1 MYIKTFFLCLIFFLL
16 AVLLPAPA
24 AAPAQAADTPPSA
37 VRVGCIQPDIAPDL
51 AAAIMQQQIAYL
63 TELSKYTDWN
73 LDPVPVTADEAM
85 EKLLTGEIDLVLVLP
100 VEPHI
105 RSTDTFVATQPLAL
119 RDLIVLYSRP
129 GEDRFSAEDLRTL
142 DGARVGTLDNRHDVT
157 APFENFCAE
166 NGLSLELVPY
176 ATAAAA
182 RTALAN
188 GSIDLLID
196 TATNNRRDEAFLLA
210 FDSKPM
216 AIAGPRAK
224 APLIRDLDAAAAALT
239 RENPLY
245 AADYTRDFLTKTH
258 HLTLHFSPEETALIE
273 TLPPLRVVLPE
284 TLQTKDVVREL
295 IETAAKDSGLRVTFL
310 SAADVEAARLM
321 ISAGT
326 ADIMPAYYTNQSD
339 TTDAYY
345 TMPLFSREFVLIG
358 RRSDEVPEKG
368 VLAIAAVQP
377 ALRHAIAQ
385 EMPGWQIDEASDDQH
400 ALSAVTYRRADLALC
415 PLDALQATRLL
426 ILYPELAPTQKQ
438 LSIRTSLCVSA
449 QQPRLLQTILNKAI
463 LRLDPQVKSRIL
475 LRHETNAPRKINL
488 SYLLSFYPLQI
499 GLLLGLFLLLIAIII
514 FMQKI
519 IQRRALEARQ
529 QRAIETYRYQAETDA
544 LTGVYN
550 KAAIESLIR
559 KYLLI
564 PPAAGA
570 CHALIIADL
579 DHFKEANDNCG
590 HQFGDA
596 LLAAFAAGLRAIV
609 RTHDLVGRFGGDE
622 FLLLLVNTPRAS
634 LSDVA
639 ARINGTAHRIDRETS
654 ARYAAALAAKR
665 PPLSA
670 SVGIAVTTQA
680 DDYDQLFT
688 AADRALYYV
697 KQHGRTGWA
706 IADELPDDTRTTN

>member
-1 MYIKTFFLCLIFFLL
+1 MNIKTFFLCLTLSLL
-16 AVLLPAPA
+16 AILLPAPA
-24 AAPAQAADTPPSA
+24 AAPTRAEDAHAA
-37 VRVGCIQPDIAPDL
+37 VRVGCVQPDIAPEL
-51 AAAIMQQQIAYL
+51 SSVITQQQVAYL

-73 LDPVPVTADEAM
+73 ITPVPVTADTAM
-85 EKLLTGEIDLVLVLP
+85 EKLLTGEIDLVLP

-105 RSTDTFVATQPLAL
+105 HAADTFVATQPLAL
-119 RDLIVLYSRP
+119 RDLIALYSRP

-142 DGARVGTLDNRHDVT
+142 DGTLEDRPEVT

-166 NGLSLELVPY
+166 NDLSLKLVPY

-196 TATNNRRDEAFLLA
+196 TATNNRRDETFLLA

-216 AIAGPRAK
+216 SIAGLRAK

-245 AADYTRDFLTKTH
+245 TGDYTRDFLAKTS
-258 HLTLHFSPEETALIE
+258 HLTLHFSSEETALIE
-273 TLPPLRVVLPE
+273 SLPPLRVVLPE

-295 IETAAKDSGLRVTFL
+295 IETVAKGSGLRVTFL
-310 SAADVEAARLM
+310 SAGDVEAARLM
-321 ISAGT
+321 ISTGT
-326 ADIMPAYYTNQSD
+326 ADIMPVYYTSQSD

-345 TMPLFSREFVLIG
+345 TMPLFSQAFVLISRRDTEPPERG
-358 RRSDEVPEKG
+358 R
-368 VLAIAAVQP
+368 LAIAAVQP

-385 EMPGWQIDEASDDQH
+385 EMPGWQLDETNDDQH

-426 ILYPELAPTQKQ
+426 ILHPELTPSQKQ
-438 LSIRTSLCVSA
+438 ITIRTSLCVSA
-449 QQPRLLQTILNKAI
+449 HQPRLLQAILNKTI

-475 LRHETNAPRKINL
+475 LRHETNAPRKVSL

-519 IQRRALEARQ
+519 IQRRALEAQ
-529 QRAIETYRYQAETDA
+529 QRSAIATYRYQAETDA

-559 KYLLI
+559 KHLLV
-564 PPAAGA
+564 PPAPGR

-579 DHFKEANDNCG
+579 DHFKEANDSCG

-609 RTHDLVGRFGGDE
+609 RTQDLVGRFGGDE
-622 FLLLLVNTPRAS
+622 FLLLLVNAPRAS
-634 LSDVA
+634 LPTVATRINDA
-639 ARINGTAHRIDRETS
+639 ARRVDQETS
-654 ARYAAALAAKR
+654 ARDAAWSAAQR

-670 SVGIAVTTQA
+670 SIGIAVTVQA
-680 DDYDQLFT
+680 TTDYDQLFA
-688 AADRALYYV
+688 AADRALYHV

-706 IADELPDDTRTTN
+706 IADELPDDAQTTKS

>member
-1 MYIKTFFLCLIFFLL
+1 MNIKTFFLCLTLSLL
-16 AVLLPAPA
+16 AILLPAPA
-24 AAPAQAADTPPSA
+24 AAPTRAEDAHAA
-37 VRVGCIQPDIAPDL
+37 VRVGCVQPDIAPEL
-51 AAAIMQQQIAYL
+51 SSVITQQQVAYL

-73 LDPVPVTADEAM
+73 ITPVPVTADTAM
-85 EKLLTGEIDLVLVLP
+85 EKLLTGEIDLVLP

-105 RSTDTFVATQPLAL
+105 HAADTFVATQPLAL
-119 RDLIVLYSRP
+119 RDLIALYSRP

-142 DGARVGTLDNRHDVT
+142 DGTLEDRPEVT

-166 NGLSLELVPY
+166 NGLSLKLVPY

-196 TATNNRRDEAFLLA
+196 TATNNRRDETFLLA

-216 AIAGPRAK
+216 SIAGLRAK

-245 AADYTRDFLTKTH
+245 TGDYTRDFLAKTS
-258 HLTLHFSPEETALIE
+258 HLTLHFSSEETALIE
-273 TLPPLRVVLPE
+273 SLPPLRVVLPE

-295 IETAAKDSGLRVTFL
+295 IETVAKGSGLRVTFL
-310 SAADVEAARLM
+310 SAGDVEAARLM
-321 ISAGT
+321 ISTGT
-326 ADIMPAYYTNQSD
+326 ADIMPVYYTSQSD

-345 TMPLFSREFVLIG
+345 TMPLFSQAFVLISRDGEPPERG
-358 RRSDEVPEKG
+358 R
-368 VLAIAAVQP
+368 LAIAAVQP

-385 EMPGWQIDEASDDQH
+385 EMPGWQLDETNDDQH

-426 ILYPELAPTQKQ
+426 ILHPELTPSQKQ
-438 LSIRTSLCVSA
+438 ITIRTSLCVSA
-449 QQPRLLQTILNKAI
+449 HQPRLLQAILNKTI

-475 LRHETNAPRKINL
+475 LRHETNAPRKVSL

-519 IQRRALEARQ
+519 IQRRALEAQ
-529 QRAIETYRYQAETDA
+529 QRSAIATYRYQAETDA

-559 KYLLI
+559 KHLLV
-564 PPAAGA
+564 PPAPSR

-579 DHFKEANDNCG
+579 DHFKEANDSCG

-609 RTHDLVGRFGGDE
+609 RTQDLVGRFGGDE
-622 FLLLLVNTPRAS
+622 FLLLLVNAPRAS
-634 LSDVA
+634 LPTVATRINDA
-639 ARINGTAHRIDRETS
+639 ARRVDQETS
-654 ARYAAALAAKR
+654 ARDAAWSAAQR

-670 SVGIAVTTQA
+670 SIGIAVTVQA
-680 DDYDQLFT
+680 TTDYDQLFA
-688 AADRALYYV
+688 AADRALYHV

-706 IADELPDDTRTTN
+706 IADELPDDAQTTKS

>member
-1 MYIKTFFLCLIFFLL
+1 MNIKTFFLCLTLSLL
-16 AVLLPAPA
+16 AILLPAPA
-24 AAPAQAADTPPSA
+24 AAPTRAEDAHAA
-37 VRVGCIQPDIAPDL
+37 VRVGCVQPDIAPEL
-51 AAAIMQQQIAYL
+51 SSVITQQQVAYL

-73 LDPVPVTADEAM
+73 ITPVPVTADTAM
-85 EKLLTGEIDLVLVLP
+85 EKLLTGEIDLVLP

-105 RSTDTFVATQPLAL
+105 HAADTFVATQPLAL
-119 RDLIVLYSRP
+119 RDLIALYSRP

-142 DGARVGTLDNRHDVT
+142 DGTLEDRPEVT

-166 NGLSLELVPY
+166 NGLSLKLVPY

-196 TATNNRRDEAFLLA
+196 TATNNRRDETFLLA

-216 AIAGPRAK
+216 SIAGLRAK

-245 AADYTRDFLTKTH
+245 TGDYTRDFLAKTS
-258 HLTLHFSPEETALIE
+258 HLTLHFSSEETALIE
-273 TLPPLRVVLPE
+273 SLPPLRVVLPE

-295 IETAAKDSGLRVTFL
+295 IETVAKGSGLRVTFL
-310 SAADVEAARLM
+310 SAGDVEAARLM
-321 ISAGT
+321 ISTGT
-326 ADIMPAYYTNQSD
+326 ADIMPVYYTSQSD

-345 TMPLFSREFVLIG
+345 TMPLFSQAFVLISRRDTEPPERG
-358 RRSDEVPEKG
+358 R
-368 VLAIAAVQP
+368 LAIAAVQP

-385 EMPGWQIDEASDDQH
+385 EMPGWQLDETNDDQH

-426 ILYPELAPTQKQ
+426 ILHPELTPSQKQ
-438 LSIRTSLCVSA
+438 ITIRTSLCVSA
-449 QQPRLLQTILNKAI
+449 HQPRLLQAILNKTI

-475 LRHETNAPRKINL
+475 LRHETNAPRKVSL

-499 GLLLGLFLLLIAIII
+499 GPLLGLFLLLIAIII

-519 IQRRALEARQ
+519 IQRRALEAQ
-529 QRAIETYRYQAETDA
+529 QRSAIATYRYQAETDA
-544 LTGVYN
+544 LTGIYN

-559 KYLLI
+559 KHLLV
-564 PPAAGA
+564 PPAPGR

-579 DHFKEANDNCG
+579 DHFKEANDSCG

-609 RTHDLVGRFGGDE
+609 RTQDLVGRFGGDE
-622 FLLLLVNTPRAS
+622 FLLLLVNAPRAS
-634 LSDVA
+634 LPTVATRINDA
-639 ARINGTAHRIDRETS
+639 ARRVDQETS
-654 ARYAAALAAKR
+654 ARDAAWSAAQR

-670 SVGIAVTTQA
+670 SIGIAVTVQA
-680 DDYDQLFT
+680 TTDYDQLFA
-688 AADRALYYV
+688 AADRALYHV

-706 IADELPDDTRTTN
+706 IADELPDDAQTTKS

>member
-1 MYIKTFFLCLIFFLL
+1 MNIKTFFLCLTLSLL
-16 AVLLPAPA
+16 AILLPAPA
-24 AAPAQAADTPPSA
+24 AAPTRAEDAHAA
-37 VRVGCIQPDIAPDL
+37 VRVGCVQPDIAPEL
-51 AAAIMQQQIAYL
+51 SSVITQQQVAYL

-73 LDPVPVTADEAM
+73 ITPVPVTADTAM
-85 EKLLTGEIDLVLVLP
+85 EKLLTGEIDLVLP

-105 RSTDTFVATQPLAL
+105 HAADTFVATQPLAL
-119 RDLIVLYSRP
+119 RDLIALYSRP

-142 DGARVGTLDNRHDVT
+142 DGTLEDRPEVT

-166 NGLSLELVPY
+166 NGLSLKLVPY

-196 TATNNRRDEAFLLA
+196 TATNNRRDETFLLA

-216 AIAGPRAK
+216 SIAGLRAK
-224 APLIRDLDAAAAALT
+224 APLIRDLNAAAAALT

-245 AADYTRDFLTKTH
+245 TGDYTRDFLAKTS
-258 HLTLHFSPEETALIE
+258 HLTLHFSSEETALIE
-273 TLPPLRVVLPE
+273 SLPPLRVVLPE

-295 IETAAKDSGLRVTFL
+295 IETVAKGSGLRVTFL
-310 SAADVEAARLM
+310 SAGDVEAARLM
-321 ISAGT
+321 ISTGT
-326 ADIMPAYYTNQSD
+326 ADIMPVYYTSQSD

-345 TMPLFSREFVLIG
+345 TMPLFSQAFVLISRRDTEPPERG
-358 RRSDEVPEKG
+358 R
-368 VLAIAAVQP
+368 LAIAAVQP

-385 EMPGWQIDEASDDQH
+385 EMPGWQLDETNDDQH

-426 ILYPELAPTQKQ
+426 ILHPELTPSQKQ
-438 LSIRTSLCVSA
+438 ITIRTSLCVSA
-449 QQPRLLQTILNKAI
+449 HQPRLLQAILNKTI
-463 LRLDPQVKSRIL
+463 LHLDPQVKSRIL
-475 LRHETNAPRKINL
+475 LRHETNAPRKVSL

-519 IQRRALEARQ
+519 IQRRALEAQ
-529 QRAIETYRYQAETDA
+529 QRSAIATYRYQAETDA

-559 KYLLI
+559 KHLLV
-564 PPAAGA
+564 PPAPGR

-579 DHFKEANDNCG
+579 DHFKEANDSCG

-609 RTHDLVGRFGGDE
+609 RTQDLVGRFGGDE
-622 FLLLLVNTPRAS
+622 FLLLLVNAPRAS
-634 LSDVA
+634 LPTVATRINDA
-639 ARINGTAHRIDRETS
+639 ARRVDQETS
-654 ARYAAALAAKR
+654 ARDAAWSAAQR

-670 SVGIAVTTQA
+670 SIGIAVTVQA
-680 DDYDQLFT
+680 TTDYDQRFA
-688 AADRALYYV
+688 AADRALYHV

-706 IADELPDDTRTTN
+706 IADELPDDAQTTKS

>member
-1 MYIKTFFLCLIFFLL
+1 MNIKTFFLCLTLSLL
-16 AVLLPAPA
+16 AILLPAPA
-24 AAPAQAADTPPSA
+24 AAPTRAEDAHAA
-37 VRVGCIQPDIAPDL
+37 VRVGCVQPDIAPEL
-51 AAAIMQQQIAYL
+51 SSVITQQQVAYL

-73 LDPVPVTADEAM
+73 ITPVPVTADTAM
-85 EKLLTGEIDLVLVLP
+85 EKLLTGEIDLVLP

-105 RSTDTFVATQPLAL
+105 HAADTFVATQPLAL
-119 RDLIVLYSRP
+119 RDLIALYSRP

-142 DGARVGTLDNRHDVT
+142 DGTLEDRPEVT

-166 NGLSLELVPY
+166 NGLSLKLVPY

-196 TATNNRRDEAFLLA
+196 TATNNRRDETFLLA

-216 AIAGPRAK
+216 SIAGLRAK

-245 AADYTRDFLTKTH
+245 TGDYTRDFLAKTS
-258 HLTLHFSPEETALIE
+258 HLTLHFSSEETALIE
-273 TLPPLRVVLPE
+273 SLPPLRVVLPE

-295 IETAAKDSGLRVTFL
+295 IETVAKGSGLRVTFL
-310 SAADVEAARLM
+310 SAGDVEAARLM
-321 ISAGT
+321 ISTGT
-326 ADIMPAYYTNQSD
+326 ADIMPVYYTSQSD

-345 TMPLFSREFVLIG
+345 TMPLFSQAFVLISRRDTEPPERG
-358 RRSDEVPEKG
+358 R
-368 VLAIAAVQP
+368 LAIAAVQP

-385 EMPGWQIDEASDDQH
+385 EMPGWQLDETNDDQH

-426 ILYPELAPTQKQ
+426 ILHPELTPSQKQ
-438 LSIRTSLCVSA
+438 ITIRTSLCVSA
-449 QQPRLLQTILNKAI
+449 HQPRLLQAILNKTI

-475 LRHETNAPRKINL
+475 LRHETNAPRKVSL

-499 GLLLGLFLLLIAIII
+499 GPLLGLFLLLIAIII

-519 IQRRALEARQ
+519 IQRRALEAQ
-529 QRAIETYRYQAETDA
+529 QRSAIATYRYQAETDA

-559 KYLLI
+559 KHLLV
-564 PPAAGA
+564 PPAPGR

-579 DHFKEANDNCG
+579 DHFKEANDSCG

-609 RTHDLVGRFGGDE
+609 RTQDLVGRFGGDE
-622 FLLLLVNTPRAS
+622 FLLLLVNAPRAS
-634 LSDVA
+634 LPTVATRINDA
-639 ARINGTAHRIDRETS
+639 ARRVDQETS
-654 ARYAAALAAKR
+654 ARDAAWSAAQR

-670 SVGIAVTTQA
+670 SIGIAVTVQA
-680 DDYDQLFT
+680 TTDYDQLFA
-688 AADRALYYV
+688 AADRALYHV

-706 IADELPDDTRTTN
+706 IADELPDDAQTTKS

>member
-1 MYIKTFFLCLIFFLL
+1 MNIKTFFLCLTLSLL
-16 AVLLPAPA
+16 AILLPAPA
-24 AAPAQAADTPPSA
+24 AAPTRAEDAHAA
-37 VRVGCIQPDIAPDL
+37 VRVGCVQPDIAPEL
-51 AAAIMQQQIAYL
+51 SSVITQQQVAYL

-73 LDPVPVTADEAM
+73 ITPVPVTADTAM
-85 EKLLTGEIDLVLVLP
+85 EKLLTGEIDLVLP

-105 RSTDTFVATQPLAL
+105 HATDTFVATQPLAL
-119 RDLIVLYSRP
+119 RDLIALYSRP

-142 DGARVGTLDNRHDVT
+142 DGTLEDRPEVT

-166 NGLSLELVPY
+166 NGLSLKLVPY

-196 TATNNRRDEAFLLA
+196 SATNNRRDETFLLA

-216 AIAGPRAK
+216 SIAGLRAK

-245 AADYTRDFLTKTH
+245 TGDYTRDFLAKTS
-258 HLTLHFSPEETALIE
+258 HLTLHFSSEETALIE
-273 TLPPLRVVLPE
+273 SLPPLRVVLPE

-295 IETAAKDSGLRVTFL
+295 IETVAKSSGLRVTFL
-310 SAADVEAARLM
+310 SAGDVEAARLM
-321 ISAGT
+321 ISTGT
-326 ADIMPAYYTNQSD
+326 ADIMPVYYTSQSD

-345 TMPLFSREFVLIG
+345 TMPLFSQAFVLISRRDTEPPERG
-358 RRSDEVPEKG
+358 R
-368 VLAIAAVQP
+368 LAIAAVQP

-385 EMPGWQIDEASDDQH
+385 EMPGWQLDETNDDQH

-426 ILYPELAPTQKQ
+426 ILHPELTPSQKQ
-438 LSIRTSLCVSA
+438 ITIRTSLCVSA
-449 QQPRLLQTILNKAI
+449 HQPRLLQAILNKTI

-475 LRHETNAPRKINL
+475 LRHETNAPRKVSL

-519 IQRRALEARQ
+519 IQRRALEAQ
-529 QRAIETYRYQAETDA
+529 QRSAIATYRYQAETDA

-559 KYLLI
+559 KHLLV
-564 PPAAGA
+564 PPAPGR

-579 DHFKEANDNCG
+579 DHFKEANDSCG

-609 RTHDLVGRFGGDE
+609 RTQDLVGRFGGDE
-622 FLLLLVNTPRAS
+622 FLLLLVNAPRAS
-634 LSDVA
+634 LPTVATRINDA
-639 ARINGTAHRIDRETS
+639 ARRVDQETS
-654 ARYAAALAAKR
+654 ARDAAWSAAQR

-670 SVGIAVTTQA
+670 SIGIAVTVQA
-680 DDYDQLFT
+680 TTDYDQLFA
-688 AADRALYYV
+688 AADRALYHV

-706 IADELPDDTRTTN
+706 IADELPDDAQTTKS

>member
-1 MYIKTFFLCLIFFLL
+1 MNIKTFFLCLTLSLL
-16 AVLLPAPA
+16 AILLPAPA
-24 AAPAQAADTPPSA
+24 AAPTRAEDAHAA
-37 VRVGCIQPDIAPDL
+37 VRVGCVQPDIAPEL
-51 AAAIMQQQIAYL
+51 SSVITQQQVAYL

-73 LDPVPVTADEAM
+73 ITPVPVTADTAM
-85 EKLLTGEIDLVLVLP
+85 EKLLTGEIDLVLP

-105 RSTDTFVATQPLAL
+105 HAADTFVATQPLAL
-119 RDLIVLYSRP
+119 RDLIALYSRP

-142 DGARVGTLDNRHDVT
+142 DGTLEDRPEVT

-166 NGLSLELVPY
+166 NGLSLKLVPY

-196 TATNNRRDEAFLLA
+196 TATNNRRDETFLLA

-216 AIAGPRAK
+216 SIAGLRAK

-245 AADYTRDFLTKTH
+245 TGDYTRDFLAKTS
-258 HLTLHFSPEETALIE
+258 HLPLHFSSEETALIE
-273 TLPPLRVVLPE
+273 SLPPLRVVLPE

-295 IETAAKDSGLRVTFL
+295 IETVAKGSGLRVTFL
-310 SAADVEAARLM
+310 SAGDVEAARLM
-321 ISAGT
+321 ISTGT
-326 ADIMPAYYTNQSD
+326 ADIMPVYYTSQSD

-345 TMPLFSREFVLIG
+345 TMPLFSQAFVLISRRDTEPPERG
-358 RRSDEVPEKG
+358 R
-368 VLAIAAVQP
+368 LAIAAVQP

-385 EMPGWQIDEASDDQH
+385 EMPGWQLDETNDDQH

-426 ILYPELAPTQKQ
+426 ILHPELTPSQKQ
-438 LSIRTSLCVSA
+438 ITIRTSLCVSA
-449 QQPRLLQTILNKAI
+449 HQPRLLQAILNKTI

-475 LRHETNAPRKINL
+475 LRHETNAPRKVSL

-519 IQRRALEARQ
+519 IQRRALEAQ
-529 QRAIETYRYQAETDA
+529 QRSAIATYRYQAETDA

-559 KYLLI
+559 KHLLV
-564 PPAAGA
+564 PPAPGR

-579 DHFKEANDNCG
+579 DHFKEANDSCG

-609 RTHDLVGRFGGDE
+609 RTQDLVGRFGGDE
-622 FLLLLVNTPRAS
+622 FLLLLVNAPRAS
-634 LSDVA
+634 LPTVATRINDA
-639 ARINGTAHRIDRETS
+639 ARRVDQETS
-654 ARYAAALAAKR
+654 ARDAAWSAAQR

-670 SVGIAVTTQA
+670 SIGIAVTVQA
-680 DDYDQLFT
+680 TTDYDQLFA
-688 AADRALYYV
+688 AADRALYHV

-706 IADELPDDTRTTN
+706 IADELPDDAQTTKS

>member
-1 MYIKTFFLCLIFFLL
+1 MNIKTFFLCLTLSLL
-16 AVLLPAPA
+16 AILLPAPA
-24 AAPAQAADTPPSA
+24 AAPTRAEDAHAA
-37 VRVGCIQPDIAPDL
+37 VRVGCVQPDIAPEL
-51 AAAIMQQQIAYL
+51 SSVITQQQVAYL

-73 LDPVPVTADEAM
+73 ITPVPVTADTAM
-85 EKLLTGEIDLVLVLP
+85 EKLLTGEIDLVLP

-105 RSTDTFVATQPLAL
+105 HAADTFVATQPLAL
-119 RDLIVLYSRP
+119 RDLIALYSRP

-142 DGARVGTLDNRHDVT
+142 DGTLEDRPEVT

-166 NGLSLELVPY
+166 NGLSLKLVPY

-196 TATNNRRDEAFLLA
+196 TATNNRRDETFLLA

-216 AIAGPRAK
+216 SIAGLRAK

-245 AADYTRDFLTKTH
+245 TGDYTRDFLAKTS
-258 HLTLHFSPEETALIE
+258 HLTLHFSSEETALIE
-273 TLPPLRVVLPE
+273 SLPPLRVVLPE

-295 IETAAKDSGLRVTFL
+295 IETVAKGSGLRVTFL
-310 SAADVEAARLM
+310 SAGDVEAARLM
-321 ISAGT
+321 ISTGT
-326 ADIMPAYYTNQSD
+326 ADIMPVYYTSQSD

-345 TMPLFSREFVLIG
+345 TMPLFSQAFVLISRRDTEPPERG
-358 RRSDEVPEKG
+358 R
-368 VLAIAAVQP
+368 LAIAAVQP

-385 EMPGWQIDEASDDQH
+385 EMPGWQLDETNDDQH

-426 ILYPELAPTQKQ
+426 ILHPELTPSQKQ
-438 LSIRTSLCVSA
+438 ITIRTSLCVSA
-449 QQPRLLQTILNKAI
+449 HQPRLLQAILNKTI
-463 LRLDPQVKSRIL
+463 LRLDPQMKSRIL
-475 LRHETNAPRKINL
+475 LRHETNAPRKVSL

-499 GLLLGLFLLLIAIII
+499 GPLLGLFLLLIAIII

-519 IQRRALEARQ
+519 IQRRALEAQ
-529 QRAIETYRYQAETDA
+529 QRSAIATYRYQAETDA

-559 KYLLI
+559 KHLLV
-564 PPAAGA
+564 PPAPGR

-579 DHFKEANDNCG
+579 DHFKEANDSCG

-609 RTHDLVGRFGGDE
+609 RTQDLVGRFGGDE
-622 FLLLLVNTPRAS
+622 FLLLLVNAPRAS
-634 LSDVA
+634 LPTVATRINDA
-639 ARINGTAHRIDRETS
+639 ARRVDQETS
-654 ARYAAALAAKR
+654 ARDAAWSAAQR

-670 SVGIAVTTQA
+670 SIGIAVTVQA
-680 DDYDQLFT
+680 TTDYDQLFA
-688 AADRALYYV
+688 AADRALYHV

-706 IADELPDDTRTTN
+706 IADELPDDAQTTKS

>member
-1 MYIKTFFLCLIFFLL
+1 MNIKTFFLCLTLSLL
-16 AVLLPAPA
+16 AILLPAPA
-24 AAPAQAADTPPSA
+24 AAPPRAEDAHAA
-37 VRVGCIQPDIAPDL
+37 VRVGCVQPDIAPEL
-51 AAAIMQQQIAYL
+51 SSVITQQQVAYL

-73 LDPVPVTADEAM
+73 ITPVPVTADTAM
-85 EKLLTGEIDLVLVLP
+85 EKLLTGEIDLVLP

-105 RSTDTFVATQPLAL
+105 HAADTFVATQPLAL
-119 RDLIVLYSRP
+119 RDLIALYSRP

-142 DGARVGTLDNRHDVT
+142 DGTLEDRPEVT

-166 NGLSLELVPY
+166 NGLSLKLVPY

-196 TATNNRRDEAFLLA
+196 TATNNRRDETFLLA

-216 AIAGPRAK
+216 SIAGLRAK

-245 AADYTRDFLTKTH
+245 TGDYTRDFLAKTS
-258 HLTLHFSPEETALIE
+258 HLTLHFSSEETALIE
-273 TLPPLRVVLPE
+273 SLPPLRVVLPE

-295 IETAAKDSGLRVTFL
+295 IETVAKGSGLRVTFL
-310 SAADVEAARLM
+310 SAGDVEAARLM
-321 ISAGT
+321 ISTGT
-326 ADIMPAYYTNQSD
+326 ADIMPVYYTSQSD

-345 TMPLFSREFVLIG
+345 TMPLFSQAFVLISRRNTEPPERG
-358 RRSDEVPEKG
+358 R
-368 VLAIAAVQP
+368 LAIAVVQP

-385 EMPGWQIDEASDDQH
+385 EMPGWQLDETNDDQH

-426 ILYPELAPTQKQ
+426 ILHPELTPSQKQ
-438 LSIRTSLCVSA
+438 ITIRTSLCVSA
-449 QQPRLLQTILNKAI
+449 HQPRLLQAILNKTI

-475 LRHETNAPRKINL
+475 LRHETNAPRKVSL

-519 IQRRALEARQ
+519 IQRRALEAQ
-529 QRAIETYRYQAETDA
+529 QRSAIATYRYQAETDA

-559 KYLLI
+559 KHLLV
-564 PPAAGA
+564 PPAPGR

-579 DHFKEANDNCG
+579 DHFKEANDSCG

-609 RTHDLVGRFGGDE
+609 RTQDLVGRFGGDE
-622 FLLLLVNTPRAS
+622 FLLLLVNAPRAS
-634 LSDVA
+634 LPTVATRINDA
-639 ARINGTAHRIDRETS
+639 ARRVDQETS
-654 ARYAAALAAKR
+654 ARDAAWSAAQR

-670 SVGIAVTTQA
+670 SIGIAVTVQA
-680 DDYDQLFT
+680 TTDYDQLFA
-688 AADRALYYV
+688 AADRALYHV

-706 IADELPDDTRTTN
+706 IADELPDDAQTTKS

>member
-1 MYIKTFFLCLIFFLL
+1 MNIKTFFLCLTLSLL
-16 AVLLPAPA
+16 AILLPAPA
-24 AAPAQAADTPPSA
+24 AAPTRAEDAHAA
-37 VRVGCIQPDIAPDL
+37 VRVGCVQPDIAPEL
-51 AAAIMQQQIAYL
+51 SSVITQQQVAYL

-73 LDPVPVTADEAM
+73 ITPVPVTADTAM
-85 EKLLTGEIDLVLVLP
+85 EKLLTGEIDLVLP

-105 RSTDTFVATQPLAL
+105 HAADTFVATQPLAL
-119 RDLIVLYSRP
+119 RDLIALYSRP

-142 DGARVGTLDNRHDVT
+142 DGTLEDRPEVT

-166 NGLSLELVPY
+166 NGLSLKLVPY

-196 TATNNRRDEAFLLA
+196 TATNNRRDETFLLA

-216 AIAGPRAK
+216 SIAGLRAK

-245 AADYTRDFLTKTH
+245 TGDYTRDFLAKTS
-258 HLTLHFSPEETALIE
+258 HLPLHFSSEETALIE
-273 TLPPLRVVLPE
+273 SLPPLRVVLPE

-295 IETAAKDSGLRVTFL
+295 IETVAKGSGLRVTFL
-310 SAADVEAARLM
+310 SAGDVEAARLM
-321 ISAGT
+321 ISTGT
-326 ADIMPAYYTNQSD
+326 ADIMPVYYTSQSD

-345 TMPLFSREFVLIG
+345 TMPLFSQAFVLISRRDTEPPERG
-358 RRSDEVPEKG
+358 R
-368 VLAIAAVQP
+368 LAIAAVQP

-385 EMPGWQIDEASDDQH
+385 EMPGWQLDETNDDQH

-426 ILYPELAPTQKQ
+426 ILHPELTPSQKQ
-438 LSIRTSLCVSA
+438 ITIRTSLCVSSH
-449 QQPRLLQTILNKAI
+449 QPRLLQAILNKTI

-475 LRHETNAPRKINL
+475 LRHETNAPRKVSL

-519 IQRRALEARQ
+519 IQRRALEAQ
-529 QRAIETYRYQAETDA
+529 QRSAIATYRYQAETDA

-559 KYLLI
+559 KHLLV
-564 PPAAGA
+564 PPAPGR

-579 DHFKEANDNCG
+579 DHFKEANDSCG

-609 RTHDLVGRFGGDE
+609 RTQDLVGRFGGDE
-622 FLLLLVNTPRAS
+622 FLLLLVNAPRAS
-634 LSDVA
+634 LPTVATRINDA
-639 ARINGTAHRIDRETS
+639 ARRVDQETS
-654 ARYAAALAAKR
+654 ARDAAWSAAQR

-670 SVGIAVTTQA
+670 SIGIAVTVQA
-680 DDYDQLFT
+680 TTDYDQLFA
-688 AADRALYYV
+688 AADRALYHV

-706 IADELPDDTRTTN
+706 IADELPDDAQTTKS

>member
-1 MYIKTFFLCLIFFLL
+1 MNIKTFFLCLTLSLL
-16 AVLLPAPA
+16 AILLPAPA
-24 AAPAQAADTPPSA
+24 AAPTRAEDAHAA
-37 VRVGCIQPDIAPDL
+37 VRVGCVQPDIAPEL
-51 AAAIMQQQIAYL
+51 SSVITQQQVAYL

-73 LDPVPVTADEAM
+73 ITPVPVTADTAM
-85 EKLLTGEIDLVLVLP
+85 EKLLTGEIDLVLP

-105 RSTDTFVATQPLAL
+105 HATDTFVATQPLAL
-119 RDLIVLYSRP
+119 RDLIALYSRP

-142 DGARVGTLDNRHDVT
+142 DGTLEDRPEVT

-166 NGLSLELVPY
+166 NGLSLKLVPY

-196 TATNNRRDEAFLLA
+196 TATNNRRDETFLLA

-216 AIAGPRAK
+216 SIAGLRAK

-245 AADYTRDFLTKTH
+245 TGDYTRDFLAKTS
-258 HLTLHFSPEETALIE
+258 HLTLHFSSEETALIE
-273 TLPPLRVVLPE
+273 SLPPLRVVLPE

-295 IETAAKDSGLRVTFL
+295 IETVAKGSGLRVTFL
-310 SAADVEAARLM
+310 SAGDVEAARLM
-321 ISAGT
+321 ISTGT
-326 ADIMPAYYTNQSD
+326 ADIMPVYYTSQSD

-345 TMPLFSREFVLIG
+345 TMPLFSQAFVLISRRNTEPPERG
-358 RRSDEVPEKG
+358 R
-368 VLAIAAVQP
+368 LAIAAVQP
-377 ALRHAIAQ
+377 ALHHAIAQ
-385 EMPGWQIDEASDDQH
+385 EMPGWQLDETNDDQH

-426 ILYPELAPTQKQ
+426 ILHPELTPSQKQ
-438 LSIRTSLCVSA
+438 ITIRTILCVSA
-449 QQPRLLQTILNKAI
+449 HQPRLLQAILNKTI

-475 LRHETNAPRKINL
+475 LRHETNAPRKVSL

-519 IQRRALEARQ
+519 IQRRALEAQ
-529 QRAIETYRYQAETDA
+529 QRSAIATYRYQAETDA

-559 KYLLI
+559 KHLLV
-564 PPAAGA
+564 PPAPGR

-579 DHFKEANDNCG
+579 DHFKEANDSCG

-609 RTHDLVGRFGGDE
+609 RTQDLVGRFGGDE
-622 FLLLLVNTPRAS
+622 FLLLLVNAPRAS
-634 LSDVA
+634 LPTVATRINDA
-639 ARINGTAHRIDRETS
+639 ARRVDQETS
-654 ARYAAALAAKR
+654 ARDAAWSAAQR

-670 SVGIAVTTQA
+670 SIGIAVTVQA
-680 DDYDQLFT
+680 TTDYDQLFA
-688 AADRALYYV
+688 AADRALYHV

-706 IADELPDDTRTTN
+706 IADELPDDAQTTKS

>member
-1 MYIKTFFLCLIFFLL
+1 MNIKTFFLCLTLSLL
-16 AVLLPAPA
+16 AILLPAPA
-24 AAPAQAADTPPSA
+24 AAPTRAEDAHAA
-37 VRVGCIQPDIAPDL
+37 VRVGCVQPDIAPEL
-51 AAAIMQQQIAYL
+51 SSVITQQQVAYL

-73 LDPVPVTADEAM
+73 ITPVPVTADTAM
-85 EKLLTGEIDLVLVLP
+85 EKLLTGEIDLVLP

-105 RSTDTFVATQPLAL
+105 HAADTFVATQPLAL
-119 RDLIVLYSRP
+119 RDLIALYSRP

-142 DGARVGTLDNRHDVT
+142 DGTLEDRPEVT

-166 NGLSLELVPY
+166 NGLSLKLVPY

-196 TATNNRRDEAFLLA
+196 TATNNRRDETFLLA

-216 AIAGPRAK
+216 SIAGLRAK
-224 APLIRDLDAAAAALT
+224 APLIRDLNAAAAALT

-245 AADYTRDFLTKTH
+245 TGDYTRDFLAKTS
-258 HLTLHFSPEETALIE
+258 HLTLHFSSEETALIE
-273 TLPPLRVVLPE
+273 SLPPLRVVLPE

-295 IETAAKDSGLRVTFL
+295 IETVAKGSGLRVTFL
-310 SAADVEAARLM
+310 SAGDVEAARLM
-321 ISAGT
+321 ISTGT
-326 ADIMPAYYTNQSD
+326 ADIMPVYYTSQSD

-345 TMPLFSREFVLIG
+345 TMPLFSQAFVLISRRDTEPPERG
-358 RRSDEVPEKG
+358 R
-368 VLAIAAVQP
+368 LAIAAVQP

-385 EMPGWQIDEASDDQH
+385 EMPGWQLDETNDDQH

-426 ILYPELAPTQKQ
+426 ILHPELTPSQKQ
-438 LSIRTSLCVSA
+438 ITIRTSLCVSA
-449 QQPRLLQTILNKAI
+449 HQPRLLQAILNKTI

-475 LRHETNAPRKINL
+475 LRHETNAPRKVSL

-519 IQRRALEARQ
+519 IQRRALEAQ
-529 QRAIETYRYQAETDA
+529 QRSAIATYRYQAETDA

-559 KYLLI
+559 KHLLV
-564 PPAAGA
+564 PPAPGR

-579 DHFKEANDNCG
+579 DHFKEANDSCG

-609 RTHDLVGRFGGDE
+609 RTQDLVGRFGGDE
-622 FLLLLVNTPRAS
+622 FLLLLVNAPRAS
-634 LSDVA
+634 LPTVATRINDA
-639 ARINGTAHRIDRETS
+639 ARRVDQETS
-654 ARYAAALAAKR
+654 ARDAAWSAAQR

-670 SVGIAVTTQA
+670 SIGIAVTVQA
-680 DDYDQLFT
+680 TTDYDQLFA
-688 AADRALYYV
+688 AADRALYHV

-706 IADELPDDTRTTN
+706 IADELPDDAQTTKS

>member
-1 MYIKTFFLCLIFFLL
+1 MNIKTFFLCLTLSLL
-16 AVLLPAPA
+16 AILLPAPA
-24 AAPAQAADTPPSA
+24 AAPTRAEDAHAA
-37 VRVGCIQPDIAPDL
+37 VRVGCVQPDIAPEL
-51 AAAIMQQQIAYL
+51 SSVITQQQVAYL

-73 LDPVPVTADEAM
+73 ITPVPVTADTAM
-85 EKLLTGEIDLVLVLP
+85 EKLLTGEIDLVLP

-105 RSTDTFVATQPLAL
+105 HAADTFVATQPLAL
-119 RDLIVLYSRP
+119 RDLIALYSRP

-142 DGARVGTLDNRHDVT
+142 DGTLEDRPEVT

-166 NGLSLELVPY
+166 NGLSLKLVPY

-196 TATNNRRDEAFLLA
+196 TATNNRRDETFLLA

-216 AIAGPRAK
+216 SIAGLRAK

-245 AADYTRDFLTKTH
+245 TGDYTRDFLAKTS
-258 HLTLHFSPEETALIE
+258 HLTLHFSSEETALIE
-273 TLPPLRVVLPE
+273 SLPPLRVVLPE

-295 IETAAKDSGLRVTFL
+295 IETIAKGSGLRVTFL
-310 SAADVEAARLM
+310 SAGDVEAARLM
-321 ISAGT
+321 ISTGT
-326 ADIMPAYYTNQSD
+326 ADIMPVYYTSQSD

-345 TMPLFSREFVLIG
+345 TMPLFSQAFVLISRRDTEPPERG
-358 RRSDEVPEKG
+358 R
-368 VLAIAAVQP
+368 LAIAAVQP

-385 EMPGWQIDEASDDQH
+385 EMPGWQLDETNDDQH

-426 ILYPELAPTQKQ
+426 ILHPELTPSQKQ
-438 LSIRTSLCVSA
+438 ITIRTSLCVSA
-449 QQPRLLQTILNKAI
+449 HQPRLLQAILNKTI

-475 LRHETNAPRKINL
+475 LRHETNAPRKVSL

-519 IQRRALEARQ
+519 IQRRALEAQ
-529 QRAIETYRYQAETDA
+529 QRSAIATYRYQAETDA

-559 KYLLI
+559 KHLLV
-564 PPAAGA
+564 PPAPGR

-579 DHFKEANDNCG
+579 DHFKEANDSCG

-609 RTHDLVGRFGGDE
+609 RTQDLVGRFGGDE
-622 FLLLLVNTPRAS
+622 FLLLLVNAPRAS
-634 LSDVA
+634 LPTVATRINDA
-639 ARINGTAHRIDRETS
+639 ARRVDQETS
-654 ARYAAALAAKR
+654 ARDAAWSAAQR

-670 SVGIAVTTQA
+670 SIGIAVTVQA
-680 DDYDQLFT
+680 TTDYDQLFA
-688 AADRALYYV
+688 AADRALYHV

-706 IADELPDDTRTTN
+706 IADELPDDAQTTKS

>member
-1 MYIKTFFLCLIFFLL
+1 MNIKTLFLCFLL
-16 AVLLPAPA
+16 SLLAILMPAPA
-24 AAPAQAADTPPSA
+24 AAPAQAEDTHA
-37 VRVGCIQPDIAPDL
+37 VVRVGCVQPDIAPEL
-51 AAAIMQQQIAYL
+51 SSAITQQQVAYL

-73 LDPVPVTADEAM
+73 LTPVPVTADAVM
-85 EKLLTGEIDLVLVLP
+85 EKLLTGEIDLVLP

-105 RSTDTFVATQPLAL
+105 HAADTFVATQPLAL
-119 RDLIVLYSRP
+119 RDLLALYSRP

-142 DGARVGTLDNRHDVT
+142 NGTRVGTLENRPDVT
-157 APFENFCAE
+157 APFENFCAK
-166 NGLSLELVPY
+166 NGLSLKLVPY

-196 TATNNRRDEAFLLA
+196 TATNNRRDETFLLA

-216 AIAGPRAK
+216 SIAGLRAK

-245 AADYTRDFLTKTH
+245 AADYTRDFLTKTN

-273 TLPPLRVVLPE
+273 SLPPLRVVLPE
-284 TLQTKDVVREL
+284 TLQTKDIVREL

-310 SAADVEAARLM
+310 SAADVETARRM

-326 ADIMPAYYTNQSD
+326 ADIMPAYYTSQSD

-345 TMPLFSREFVLIG
+345 TMPLFSQEFVLISRRDKEPPERG
-358 RRSDEVPEKG
+358 R
-368 VLAIAAVQP
+368 LAIAAAQP

-385 EMPGWQIDEASDDQH
+385 EMPGWQLDETSDDQH

-415 PLDALQATRLL
+415 PLDALQSTRLL

-438 LSIRTSLCVSA
+438 LSIHTSLCISA
-449 QQPRLLQTILNKAI
+449 HQPRLLQAILNKAI

-475 LRHETNAPRKINL
+475 LRHETNAPRKASL

-499 GLLLGLFLLLIAIII
+499 GLLGGLFLLLIAIII

-519 IQRRALEARQ
+519 IKRRALEARQ
-529 QRAIETYRYQAETDA
+529 RSAIETYRYQAETDA

-559 KYLLI
+559 KHLLV
-564 PPAAGA
+564 PPAPGR
-570 CHALIIADL
+570 CHALVIADL
-579 DHFKEANDNCG
+579 DHFKEANDSCG

-609 RTHDLVGRFGGDE
+609 RAHDLVGRFGGDE
-622 FLLLLVNTPRAS
+622 FLLLLSNTPRTS
-634 LSDVA
+634 LPAVA
-639 ARINGTAHRIDRETS
+639 ARINEVVRRVDQETS
-654 ARYAAALAAKR
+654 ARNAAWSSAQR

-670 SVGIAVTTQA
+670 SVGIAVTVQA
-680 DDYDQLFT
+680 TAAYDQLFA
-688 AADRALYYV
+688 AADRALYHV
-697 KQHGRTGWA
+697 KQHGRMSWA
-706 IADELPDDTRTTN
+706 IVDEYSDNLSENDDG

>member
-1 MYIKTFFLCLIFFLL
+1 MNIKTFFLCLILSLL
-16 AVLLPAPA
+16 AILLPAPA
-24 AAPAQAADTPPSA
+24 AAPARAEDAHAA
-37 VRVGCIQPDIAPDL
+37 VRVGCVQPDIAPEL
-51 AAAIMQQQIAYL
+51 SSVITQQQVAYL

-73 LDPVPVTADEAM
+73 LTPVPVTADEAM
-85 EKLLTGEIDLVLVLP
+85 EKLLTGEIDLVLP

-105 RSTDTFVATQPLAL
+105 HATDTFVATQPLAL

-142 DGARVGTLDNRHDVT
+142 DGACVGTLEDRPDVT

-166 NGLSLELVPY
+166 NGLSLKLVPY

-196 TATNNRRDEAFLLA
+196 TATNNRRNETFLLA

-245 AADYTRDFLTKTH
+245 AADYTRDFLTKTS

-273 TLPPLRVVLPE
+273 SLPPLRVVLPE
-284 TLQTKDVVREL
+284 TLQTKDIVREL
-295 IETAAKDSGLRVTFL
+295 IETAAKDSGLRVTFR

-321 ISAGT
+321 VSAGT
-326 ADIMPAYYTNQSD
+326 ADIMPAYYTSQSD

-345 TMPLFSREFVLIG
+345 TMPLFSQEFVLISRRDKEPPERG
-358 RRSDEVPEKG
+358 R
-368 VLAIAAVQP
+368 LAIAAVQP

-385 EMPGWQIDEASDDQH
+385 EMPGWQLDETSDDQH

-415 PLDALQATRLL
+415 PLDALQATRFL

-438 LSIRTSLCVSA
+438 ITIRTSLCVSA
-449 QQPRLLQTILNKAI
+449 HQPRLLQAILNKAI

-475 LRHETNAPRKINL
+475 LRHETNAPRKVSL

-579 DHFKEANDNCG
+579 DHFKEANDSCG

-609 RTHDLVGRFGGDE
+609 RTQDLVGRFGGDE
-622 FLLLLVNTPRAS
+622 FLLLLVNAPRAS
-634 LSDVA
+634 LPTVATRINDA
-639 ARINGTAHRIDRETS
+639 ARRVDQETS
-654 ARYAAALAAKR
+654 ARDAAWSAAQR
-665 PPLSA
+665 PPLST
-670 SVGIAVTTQA
+670 SIGIAVTVQA
-680 DDYDQLFT
+680 TAAYDQLFA
-688 AADRALYYV
+688 AADRALYHV
-697 KQHGRTGWA
+697 KQHGRMSWA
-706 IADELPDDTRTTN
+706 IADEYSDNRSENDDG

>member
-1 MYIKTFFLCLIFFLL
+1 MNIKTFFLCLTLSLL
-16 AVLLPAPA
+16 AILLPAPA
-24 AAPAQAADTPPSA
+24 AAPTRAEDAHAA
-37 VRVGCIQPDIAPDL
+37 VRVGCVQPDIAPEL
-51 AAAIMQQQIAYL
+51 SSVITQQQVAYL

-73 LDPVPVTADEAM
+73 ITPVPVTADTAT
-85 EKLLTGEIDLVLVLP
+85 EKLLTGEIDLVLP

-105 RSTDTFVATQPLAL
+105 HATDTFVATQPLAL
-119 RDLIVLYSRP
+119 RDLIALYSRP

-142 DGARVGTLDNRHDVT
+142 DGTLEDRPEVT

-166 NGLSLELVPY
+166 NGLSLKLVPY

-196 TATNNRRDEAFLLA
+196 TATNNRRDETFLLA

-216 AIAGPRAK
+216 SIAGLRAK

-245 AADYTRDFLTKTH
+245 TGDYTRDFLAKTS
-258 HLTLHFSPEETALIE
+258 HLTLHFSSEETALIE
-273 TLPPLRVVLPE
+273 SLPPLRVVLPE

-295 IETAAKDSGLRVTFL
+295 IETVAKGSGLRVTFL
-310 SAADVEAARLM
+310 SAGDVEAARLM
-321 ISAGT
+321 ISTGT
-326 ADIMPAYYTNQSD
+326 ADIMPVYYTSQSD

-345 TMPLFSREFVLIG
+345 TMPLFSQAFVLISRRDTEPPERG
-358 RRSDEVPEKG
+358 R
-368 VLAIAAVQP
+368 LAIAAVQP

-385 EMPGWQIDEASDDQH
+385 EMPGWQLDETNDDQH

-426 ILYPELAPTQKQ
+426 ILHPELTPSQKQ
-438 LSIRTSLCVSA
+438 ITIRTSLCVSA
-449 QQPRLLQTILNKAI
+449 HQPRLLQAILNKTI

-475 LRHETNAPRKINL
+475 LRHETNAPRKVSL

-519 IQRRALEARQ
+519 IQRRALEAQ
-529 QRAIETYRYQAETDA
+529 QRSAIATYRYQAETDA

-559 KYLLI
+559 KHLLV
-564 PPAAGA
+564 PPAPGR

-579 DHFKEANDNCG
+579 DHFKEANDSCG

-609 RTHDLVGRFGGDE
+609 RTQDLVGRFGGDE
-622 FLLLLVNTPRAS
+622 FLLLLVNAPRAS
-634 LSDVA
+634 LPTVATRINDA
-639 ARINGTAHRIDRETS
+639 ARRVDQETS
-654 ARYAAALAAKR
+654 ARDAAWSAAQR

-670 SVGIAVTTQA
+670 SIGIAVTVQA
-680 DDYDQLFT
+680 TTDYDQLFA
-688 AADRALYYV
+688 AADRALYHV

-706 IADELPDDTRTTN
+706 IADELPDDAQTTKS

>member
-1 MYIKTFFLCLIFFLL
+1 MNIKTFFLCLTLSLL
-16 AVLLPAPA
+16 AILLPAPA
-24 AAPAQAADTPPSA
+24 AAPTRAEDAHAA
-37 VRVGCIQPDIAPDL
+37 VRVGCVQPDIAPEL
-51 AAAIMQQQIAYL
+51 SSVITQQQVAYL

-73 LDPVPVTADEAM
+73 ITPVPVTADTAM
-85 EKLLTGEIDLVLVLP
+85 EKLLTGEIDLVLP

-105 RSTDTFVATQPLAL
+105 HAADTFVATQPLAL
-119 RDLIVLYSRP
+119 RDLIALYSRP

-142 DGARVGTLDNRHDVT
+142 DGTLEDRPEVT

-166 NGLSLELVPY
+166 NGLSLKLVPY

-196 TATNNRRDEAFLLA
+196 TATNNRRDETFLLA

-216 AIAGPRAK
+216 SIAGLRAK
-224 APLIRDLDAAAAALT
+224 APLIRDLNAAAAALT

-245 AADYTRDFLTKTH
+245 TGDYTRDFLAKTS
-258 HLTLHFSPEETALIE
+258 HLTLHFSSEETALIE
-273 TLPPLRVVLPE
+273 SLPPLRVVLPE

-295 IETAAKDSGLRVTFL
+295 IETVAKGSGLRVTFL
-310 SAADVEAARLM
+310 SAGDVEAARLM
-321 ISAGT
+321 ISTGT
-326 ADIMPAYYTNQSD
+326 ADIMPVYYTSQSD

-345 TMPLFSREFVLIG
+345 TMPLFSQAFVLISRRDTEPPERG
-358 RRSDEVPEKG
+358 R
-368 VLAIAAVQP
+368 LAIAAVQP

-385 EMPGWQIDEASDDQH
+385 EMPGWQLDETNDDQH

-426 ILYPELAPTQKQ
+426 ILHPELTPSQKQ
-438 LSIRTSLCVSA
+438 ITIRTSLCVSA
-449 QQPRLLQTILNKAI
+449 HQPRLLQAILNKTI
-463 LRLDPQVKSRIL
+463 LHLDPQVKSRIL
-475 LRHETNAPRKINL
+475 LRHETNAPRKVSL

-519 IQRRALEARQ
+519 IQRRALEAQ
-529 QRAIETYRYQAETDA
+529 QRSAIATYRYQAETDA

-559 KYLLI
+559 KHLLV
-564 PPAAGA
+564 PPAPGR

-579 DHFKEANDNCG
+579 DHFKEANDSCG

-609 RTHDLVGRFGGDE
+609 RTQDLVGRFGGDE
-622 FLLLLVNTPRAS
+622 FLLLLVNAPRAS
-634 LSDVA
+634 LPTVATRINDA
-639 ARINGTAHRIDRETS
+639 ARRVDQETS
-654 ARYAAALAAKR
+654 ARDAAWSAAQR

-670 SVGIAVTTQA
+670 SIGIAVTVQA
-680 DDYDQLFT
+680 TTDYDQLFA
-688 AADRALYYV
+688 AADRALYHV

-706 IADELPDDTRTTN
+706 IADELPDDAQTTKS

>member
-1 MYIKTFFLCLIFFLL
+1 MNIKTFFLCLTLSLL
-16 AVLLPAPA
+16 AILLPAPA
-24 AAPAQAADTPPSA
+24 AAPTRAEDAHAA
-37 VRVGCIQPDIAPDL
+37 VRVGCVQPDIAPEL
-51 AAAIMQQQIAYL
+51 SSVITQQQVAYL

-73 LDPVPVTADEAM
+73 ITPVPVTADTAM
-85 EKLLTGEIDLVLVLP
+85 EKLLTGEIDLVLP

-105 RSTDTFVATQPLAL
+105 HAADTFVATQPLAL
-119 RDLIVLYSRP
+119 RDLIALYSRP

-142 DGARVGTLDNRHDVT
+142 DGTLEDRPEVT

-166 NGLSLELVPY
+166 NGLSLKLVPY

-196 TATNNRRDEAFLLA
+196 TATNNRRDETFLLA

-216 AIAGPRAK
+216 SIAGLRAK

-245 AADYTRDFLTKTH
+245 TGDYTRDFLAKTS
-258 HLTLHFSPEETALIE
+258 HLTLHFSSEETALIDS
-273 TLPPLRVVLPE
+273 LPPLRVVLPE

-295 IETAAKDSGLRVTFL
+295 IETVAKGSGLRVTFL
-310 SAADVEAARLM
+310 SAGDVEAARLM
-321 ISAGT
+321 ISTGT
-326 ADIMPAYYTNQSD
+326 ADIMPVYYTSQSD

-345 TMPLFSREFVLIG
+345 TMPLFSQAFVLISRRDTEPPERG
-358 RRSDEVPEKG
+358 R
-368 VLAIAAVQP
+368 LAIAAVQP

-385 EMPGWQIDEASDDQH
+385 EMPGWQLDETNDDQH

-426 ILYPELAPTQKQ
+426 ILHPELTPSQKQ
-438 LSIRTSLCVSA
+438 ITIRTSLCVSA
-449 QQPRLLQTILNKAI
+449 HQPRLLQAILNKTI

-475 LRHETNAPRKINL
+475 LRHETNAPRKVSL

-519 IQRRALEARQ
+519 IQRRALEAQ
-529 QRAIETYRYQAETDA
+529 QRSAIATYRYQAETDA

-559 KYLLI
+559 KHLLV
-564 PPAAGA
+564 PPAPGR

-579 DHFKEANDNCG
+579 DHFKEANDSCG

-609 RTHDLVGRFGGDE
+609 RTQDLVGRFGGDE
-622 FLLLLVNTPRAS
+622 FLLLLVNAPRAS
-634 LSDVA
+634 LPTVATRINDA
-639 ARINGTAHRIDRETS
+639 ARRVDQETS
-654 ARYAAALAAKR
+654 ARDAAWSAAQR

-670 SVGIAVTTQA
+670 SIGIAVTVQA
-680 DDYDQLFT
+680 TTDYDQLFA
-688 AADRALYYV
+688 AADRALYHV

-706 IADELPDDTRTTN
+706 IADELPDDAQTTKS

>member
-1 MYIKTFFLCLIFFLL
+1 MNIKTFFLCLTLSLL
-16 AVLLPAPA
+16 AILLPAPA
-24 AAPAQAADTPPSA
+24 AAPTRAEDAHAA
-37 VRVGCIQPDIAPDL
+37 VRVGCVQPDIAPEL
-51 AAAIMQQQIAYL
+51 SSVITQQQVAYL

-73 LDPVPVTADEAM
+73 ITPVPVTADTAM
-85 EKLLTGEIDLVLVLP
+85 EKLLTGEIDLVLP

-105 RSTDTFVATQPLAL
+105 HAADTFVATQPLAL
-119 RDLIVLYSRP
+119 RDLIALYSRP

-142 DGARVGTLDNRHDVT
+142 DGTLEDRPEVT

-166 NGLSLELVPY
+166 NGLSLKLVPY

-196 TATNNRRDEAFLLA
+196 TATNNRRDETFLLA

-216 AIAGPRAK
+216 SIAGLRAK

-245 AADYTRDFLTKTH
+245 TGDYTRDFLAKTS
-258 HLTLHFSPEETALIE
+258 HLTLHFSSEETALIE
-273 TLPPLRVVLPE
+273 SLPPLRVVLPE

-295 IETAAKDSGLRVTFL
+295 IETVAKGSGLRVTFL
-310 SAADVEAARLM
+310 SAGDVEAARLM
-321 ISAGT
+321 ISTGT
-326 ADIMPAYYTNQSD
+326 ADIMPVYYTSQSD

-345 TMPLFSREFVLIG
+345 TMPLFSQAFVLISRRDTEPPERG
-358 RRSDEVPEKG
+358 R
-368 VLAIAAVQP
+368 LAIAAVQP

-385 EMPGWQIDEASDDQH
+385 EMPGWQLDETNDDQH

-426 ILYPELAPTQKQ
+426 ILHPELTPSQKQ
-438 LSIRTSLCVSA
+438 ITIRTSLCVSA
-449 QQPRLLQTILNKAI
+449 HQPRLLQAILNKTI

-475 LRHETNAPRKINL
+475 LRHETNAPRKVSL
-488 SYLLSFYPLQI
+488 SYLLSFSPLQI

-519 IQRRALEARQ
+519 IQRRALEAQ
-529 QRAIETYRYQAETDA
+529 QRSAIATYRYQAETDA

-559 KYLLI
+559 KHLLV
-564 PPAAGA
+564 PPAPGR

-579 DHFKEANDNCG
+579 DHFKEANDSCG

-609 RTHDLVGRFGGDE
+609 RTQDLVGRFGGDE
-622 FLLLLVNTPRAS
+622 FLLLLVNAPRAS
-634 LSDVA
+634 LPTVATRINDA
-639 ARINGTAHRIDRETS
+639 ARRVDQETS
-654 ARYAAALAAKR
+654 ARDAAWSAAQR

-670 SVGIAVTTQA
+670 SIGIAVTVQA
-680 DDYDQLFT
+680 TTDYDQLFA
-688 AADRALYYV
+688 AADRALYHV

-706 IADELPDDTRTTN
+706 IADELPDDAQTTKS

>member
-1 MYIKTFFLCLIFFLL
+1 MNIKTFFLCLTLSLL
-16 AVLLPAPA
+16 AILLPAPA
-24 AAPAQAADTPPSA
+24 AAPTRAEDAHAA
-37 VRVGCIQPDIAPDL
+37 VRVGCVQPDIAPEL
-51 AAAIMQQQIAYL
+51 SSVITQQQVAYL

-73 LDPVPVTADEAM
+73 ITPVPVTADTAM
-85 EKLLTGEIDLVLVLP
+85 EKLLTGEIDLVLP

-105 RSTDTFVATQPLAL
+105 HATDTFVATQPLAL
-119 RDLIVLYSRP
+119 RDLIALYSRP

-142 DGARVGTLDNRHDVT
+142 DGTLEDRPEVT

-166 NGLSLELVPY
+166 NGLSLKLVPY

-196 TATNNRRDEAFLLA
+196 TATNNRRDETFLLA

-216 AIAGPRAK
+216 SIAGLRAK

-245 AADYTRDFLTKTH
+245 TGDYTRDFLAKTS
-258 HLTLHFSPEETALIE
+258 HLTLHFSSEETALIE
-273 TLPPLRVVLPE
+273 SLPPLRVVLPE

-295 IETAAKDSGLRVTFL
+295 IETVAKGSGLRVTFL
-310 SAADVEAARLM
+310 SAGDVEAARLM
-321 ISAGT
+321 ISTGT
-326 ADIMPAYYTNQSD
+326 ADIMPVYYTSQSD

-345 TMPLFSREFVLIG
+345 TMPLFSQAFVLISRRDTEPPERG
-358 RRSDEVPEKG
+358 R
-368 VLAIAAVQP
+368 LAIAAVQP

-385 EMPGWQIDEASDDQH
+385 EMPGWQLDETNDDQH

-426 ILYPELAPTQKQ
+426 ILHPELTPSQKQ
-438 LSIRTSLCVSA
+438 ITIRTSLCVSA
-449 QQPRLLQTILNKAI
+449 HQPRLLQAILNKTI

-475 LRHETNAPRKINL
+475 LRHETNAPRKVSL

-519 IQRRALEARQ
+519 IQRRALEAQ
-529 QRAIETYRYQAETDA
+529 QRSAIATYRYQAETDA

-559 KYLLI
+559 KHLLV
-564 PPAAGA
+564 PPAPGR

-579 DHFKEANDNCG
+579 DHFKEANDSCG

-609 RTHDLVGRFGGDE
+609 RTQDLVGRFGGDE
-622 FLLLLVNTPRAS
+622 FLLLLVNAPRAS
-634 LSDVA
+634 LPTVATRINDA
-639 ARINGTAHRIDRETS
+639 ARRVDQETS
-654 ARYAAALAAKR
+654 ARDAAWSAAQR

-670 SVGIAVTTQA
+670 SIGIAVTVQA
-680 DDYDQLFT
+680 TTDYDQLFA
-688 AADRALYYV
+688 AADRALYHV

-706 IADELPDDTRTTN
+706 IADELPDDAQTTKS

>member
-1 MYIKTFFLCLIFFLL
+1 MNIKTFFLCLTLSLL
-16 AVLLPAPA
+16 AILLPAPA
-24 AAPAQAADTPPSA
+24 AAPTRAEDAHAA
-37 VRVGCIQPDIAPDL
+37 VRVGCVQPDIAPEL
-51 AAAIMQQQIAYL
+51 SSVITQQQVAYL

-73 LDPVPVTADEAM
+73 ITPVPVTADTAM
-85 EKLLTGEIDLVLVLP
+85 EKLLTGEIDLVLP

-105 RSTDTFVATQPLAL
+105 HAADTFVATQPLAL
-119 RDLIVLYSRP
+119 RDLIALYSRP

-142 DGARVGTLDNRHDVT
+142 DGTLEDRPEVT

-166 NGLSLELVPY
+166 NGLSLKLVPY

-196 TATNNRRDEAFLLA
+196 TATNNRRDETFLLA

-216 AIAGPRAK
+216 SIAGLRAK
-224 APLIRDLDAAAAALT
+224 APLIRDLNAAAAALT

-245 AADYTRDFLTKTH
+245 TGDYTRDFLAKTS
-258 HLTLHFSPEETALIE
+258 HLTLHFSSEETALIE
-273 TLPPLRVVLPE
+273 SLPPLRVVLPE

-295 IETAAKDSGLRVTFL
+295 IETVAKGSGLRVTFL
-310 SAADVEAARLM
+310 SAGDVEAARLM
-321 ISAGT
+321 ISTGT
-326 ADIMPAYYTNQSD
+326 ADIMPVYYTSQSD

-345 TMPLFSREFVLIG
+345 TMPLFSQAFVLISRRDTEPPERG
-358 RRSDEVPEKG
+358 R
-368 VLAIAAVQP
+368 LAIAAVQP

-385 EMPGWQIDEASDDQH
+385 EMPGWQLDETNDDQH

-426 ILYPELAPTQKQ
+426 ILHPELTPSQKQ
-438 LSIRTSLCVSA
+438 ITIRTSLCVSA
-449 QQPRLLQTILNKAI
+449 HQPRLLQAILNKTI

-475 LRHETNAPRKINL
+475 LRHETNAPRKVSL
-488 SYLLSFYPLQI
+488 SYLLSFSPLQI

-519 IQRRALEARQ
+519 IQRRALEAQ
-529 QRAIETYRYQAETDA
+529 QRSAIATYRYQAETDA

-559 KYLLI
+559 KHLLV
-564 PPAAGA
+564 PPAPGR

-579 DHFKEANDNCG
+579 DHFKEANDSCG

-609 RTHDLVGRFGGDE
+609 RTQDLVGRFGGDE
-622 FLLLLVNTPRAS
+622 FLLLLVNAPRAS
-634 LSDVA
+634 LPTVATRINDA
-639 ARINGTAHRIDRETS
+639 ARRVDQETS
-654 ARYAAALAAKR
+654 ARDAAWSAAQR

-670 SVGIAVTTQA
+670 SIGIAVTVQA
-680 DDYDQLFT
+680 TTDYDQLFA
-688 AADRALYYV
+688 AADRALYHV

-706 IADELPDDTRTTN
+706 IADELPDDAQTTKS

>member
-1 MYIKTFFLCLIFFLL
+1 MNIKTFFLCLTLSLL
-16 AVLLPAPA
+16 AILLPAPA
-24 AAPAQAADTPPSA
+24 AAPTRAEDAHAA
-37 VRVGCIQPDIAPDL
+37 VRVGCVQPDIAPEL
-51 AAAIMQQQIAYL
+51 SSVITQQQVAYL

-73 LDPVPVTADEAM
+73 ITPVPVTADTAM
-85 EKLLTGEIDLVLVLP
+85 EKLLTGEIDLVLP

-105 RSTDTFVATQPLAL
+105 HAADTFVATQPLAL
-119 RDLIVLYSRP
+119 RDLIALYSRP

-142 DGARVGTLDNRHDVT
+142 DGTLEDRPEVT

-166 NGLSLELVPY
+166 NGLSLKLVPY

-196 TATNNRRDEAFLLA
+196 TATNNRRDETFLLA

-216 AIAGPRAK
+216 SIAGLRAK

-245 AADYTRDFLTKTH
+245 TGDYTRDFLAKTS
-258 HLTLHFSPEETALIE
+258 HLTLHFSSEETALIE
-273 TLPPLRVVLPE
+273 SLPPLRVVLPE

-295 IETAAKDSGLRVTFL
+295 IETVAKGSGLRVTFL
-310 SAADVEAARLM
+310 SAGDVEAARLM
-321 ISAGT
+321 ISTGT
-326 ADIMPAYYTNQSD
+326 ADIMPVYYTSQSD

-345 TMPLFSREFVLIG
+345 TMPLFSQAFVLISRRDTEPPERG
-358 RRSDEVPEKG
+358 R
-368 VLAIAAVQP
+368 LAIAAVQP

-385 EMPGWQIDEASDDQH
+385 EMPGWQLDETNDDQH

-426 ILYPELAPTQKQ
+426 ILHPELTPSQKQ
-438 LSIRTSLCVSA
+438 ITIRTSLCVSA
-449 QQPRLLQTILNKAI
+449 HQPRLLQAILNKTI
-463 LRLDPQVKSRIL
+463 LRLDPQMKSRIL
-475 LRHETNAPRKINL
+475 LRHETNAPRKVSL

-519 IQRRALEARQ
+519 IQRRALEAQ
-529 QRAIETYRYQAETDA
+529 QRSAIATYRYQAETDA

-559 KYLLI
+559 KHLLV
-564 PPAAGA
+564 PPAPGR

-579 DHFKEANDNCG
+579 DHFKEANDSCG

-609 RTHDLVGRFGGDE
+609 RTQDLVGRFGGDE
-622 FLLLLVNTPRAS
+622 FLLLLVNAPRAS
-634 LSDVA
+634 LPTVATRINDA
-639 ARINGTAHRIDRETS
+639 ARRVDQETS
-654 ARYAAALAAKR
+654 ARDAAWSAAQR

-670 SVGIAVTTQA
+670 SIGIAVTVQA
-680 DDYDQLFT
+680 TTDYDQLFA
-688 AADRALYYV
+688 AADRALYHV

-706 IADELPDDTRTTN
+706 IADELPDDAQTTKS

>member
-1 MYIKTFFLCLIFFLL
+1 MNIKTFFLCLTLSLL
-16 AVLLPAPA
+16 AILLPAPA
-24 AAPAQAADTPPSA
+24 AAPTRAEDAHAA
-37 VRVGCIQPDIAPDL
+37 VRVGCVQPDIAPEL
-51 AAAIMQQQIAYL
+51 SSVITQQQVAYL

-73 LDPVPVTADEAM
+73 ITPVPVTADTAM
-85 EKLLTGEIDLVLVLP
+85 EKLLTGEIDLVLP

-105 RSTDTFVATQPLAL
+105 HAADTFVATQPLAL
-119 RDLIVLYSRP
+119 RDLIALYSRP

-142 DGARVGTLDNRHDVT
+142 DGTLEDRPEVT

-166 NGLSLELVPY
+166 NGLSLKLVPY

-196 TATNNRRDEAFLLA
+196 TATNNRRDETFLLA

-216 AIAGPRAK
+216 SIAGLRAK

-245 AADYTRDFLTKTH
+245 TGDYTRDFLAKTS
-258 HLTLHFSPEETALIE
+258 HLTLHFSSEETALIE
-273 TLPPLRVVLPE
+273 SLPPLRVVLPE

-295 IETAAKDSGLRVTFL
+295 IETVAKGSGLRVTFL
-310 SAADVEAARLM
+310 SAGDVEAARLM
-321 ISAGT
+321 ISTGT
-326 ADIMPAYYTNQSD
+326 ADIMPVYYTSQSD

-345 TMPLFSREFVLIG
+345 TMPLFSQAFVLISRRNTEPPERG
-358 RRSDEVPEKG
+358 R
-368 VLAIAAVQP
+368 LAIAAVQP

-385 EMPGWQIDEASDDQH
+385 EMPGWQLDETNDDQH

-426 ILYPELAPTQKQ
+426 ILHPELTPSQKQ
-438 LSIRTSLCVSA
+438 ITIRTSLCVSA
-449 QQPRLLQTILNKAI
+449 HQPRLLQAILNKTI

-475 LRHETNAPRKINL
+475 LRHETNALRKVSL

-519 IQRRALEARQ
+519 IQRRALEAQ
-529 QRAIETYRYQAETDA
+529 QRSAIATYRYQAETDA

-559 KYLLI
+559 KHLLV
-564 PPAAGA
+564 PPAPGR

-579 DHFKEANDNCG
+579 DHFKEANDSCG

-609 RTHDLVGRFGGDE
+609 RTQDLVGRFGGDE
-622 FLLLLVNTPRAS
+622 FLLLLVNAPRAS
-634 LSDVA
+634 LPTVATRINDA
-639 ARINGTAHRIDRETS
+639 ARRVDQETS
-654 ARYAAALAAKR
+654 ARDAAWSAAQR

-670 SVGIAVTTQA
+670 SIGIAVTVQA
-680 DDYDQLFT
+680 TTDYDQLFA
-688 AADRALYYV
+688 AADRALYHV

-706 IADELPDDTRTTN
+706 IADELPDDAQTTKS

>member
-1 MYIKTFFLCLIFFLL
+1 MNIKTFFLCLTLSLL
-16 AVLLPAPA
+16 AILLPAPA
-24 AAPAQAADTPPSA
+24 AAPTRAEDAHAA
-37 VRVGCIQPDIAPDL
+37 VRVGCVQPDIAPEL
-51 AAAIMQQQIAYL
+51 SSVITQQQVAYL

-73 LDPVPVTADEAM
+73 ITPVPVTADTAM
-85 EKLLTGEIDLVLVLP
+85 EKLLTGEIDLVLP
-100 VEPHI
+100 DEPHI
-105 RSTDTFVATQPLAL
+105 HATDTFVATQPLAL
-119 RDLIVLYSRP
+119 RDLIALYSRP

-142 DGARVGTLDNRHDVT
+142 DGTLEDRPEVT

-166 NGLSLELVPY
+166 NGLSLKLVPY

-196 TATNNRRDEAFLLA
+196 TATNNRRDETFLLA

-216 AIAGPRAK
+216 SIAGLRAK

-245 AADYTRDFLTKTH
+245 TGDYTRDFLAKTS
-258 HLTLHFSPEETALIE
+258 HLTLHFSSEETALIE
-273 TLPPLRVVLPE
+273 SLPPLRVVLPE

-295 IETAAKDSGLRVTFL
+295 IETVAKGSGLRVTFL
-310 SAADVEAARLM
+310 SAGDVEAARLM
-321 ISAGT
+321 ISTGT
-326 ADIMPAYYTNQSD
+326 ADIMPVYYTSQSD

-345 TMPLFSREFVLIG
+345 TMPLFSQAFVLISRRNTEPPERG
-358 RRSDEVPEKG
+358 R
-368 VLAIAAVQP
+368 LAIAAVQP

-385 EMPGWQIDEASDDQH
+385 EMPGWQLDETNDDQH

-426 ILYPELAPTQKQ
+426 ILHPELTPSQKQ
-438 LSIRTSLCVSA
+438 ITIRTSLCVSA
-449 QQPRLLQTILNKAI
+449 HQPRLLQAILNKTI

-475 LRHETNAPRKINL
+475 LRHETNAPRKVSL

-519 IQRRALEARQ
+519 IQRRALETQ
-529 QRAIETYRYQAETDA
+529 QRSAIATYRYQAETDA

-559 KYLLI
+559 KHLLV
-564 PPAAGA
+564 PPAPGR

-579 DHFKEANDNCG
+579 DHFKEANDSCG

-609 RTHDLVGRFGGDE
+609 RTQDLVGRFGGDE
-622 FLLLLVNTPRAS
+622 FLLLLVNAPRAS
-634 LSDVA
+634 LPTVATRINDA
-639 ARINGTAHRIDRETS
+639 ARRVDQETS
-654 ARYAAALAAKR
+654 ARDAAWSAAQR

-670 SVGIAVTTQA
+670 SIGIAVTVQA
-680 DDYDQLFT
+680 TTDYDQLFA
-688 AADRALYYV
+688 AADRALYHV

-706 IADELPDDTRTTN
+706 IADELPDDAQTTKS

>member
-1 MYIKTFFLCLIFFLL
+1 MNIKTFFLCLIFFLL

-37 VRVGCIQPDIAPDL
+37 VRIGCIQPDIAPDL

-85 EKLLTGEIDLVLVLP
+85 EKLLTGEIDLVLP

-182 RTALAN
+182 RTALTN

-258 HLTLHFSPEETALIE
+258 HLTLHFSPEETVLIE

-609 RTHDLVGRFGGDE
+609 RTQDLVGRFGGDE
-622 FLLLLVNTPRAS
+622 FLLLLVNAPRAS
-634 LSDVA
+634 LPTVATRINDA
-639 ARINGTAHRIDRETS
+639 ARRVDQETS
-654 ARYAAALAAKR
+654 ARDAAWSAAQR
-665 PPLSA
+665 PPLST
-670 SVGIAVTTQA
+670 SIGIAVTVQA
-680 DDYDQLFT
+680 TADYDQLFA
-688 AADRALYYV
+688 AADRALYHV

>member
-1 MYIKTFFLCLIFFLL
+1 
-16 AVLLPAPA
+16 
-24 AAPAQAADTPPSA
+24 
-37 VRVGCIQPDIAPDL
+37 
-51 AAAIMQQQIAYL
+51 
-63 TELSKYTDWN
+63 
-73 LDPVPVTADEAM
+73 M
-85 EKLLTGEIDLVLVLP
+85 EKLLTGEIDLVLP

-105 RSTDTFVATQPLAL
+105 HAADTFVATQPLAL
-119 RDLIVLYSRP
+119 RDLIALYSRP

-142 DGARVGTLDNRHDVT
+142 DGTLEDRPEVT

-166 NGLSLELVPY
+166 NGLSLKLVPY

-196 TATNNRRDEAFLLA
+196 TATNNRRDETFLLA

-216 AIAGPRAK
+216 SIAGLRAK

-245 AADYTRDFLTKTH
+245 TGDYTRDFLAKTS
-258 HLTLHFSPEETALIE
+258 HLTLHFSSEETALIDS
-273 TLPPLRVVLPE
+273 LPPLRVVLPE

-295 IETAAKDSGLRVTFL
+295 IETVAKGSGLRVTFL
-310 SAADVEAARLM
+310 SAGDVEAARLM
-321 ISAGT
+321 ISTGT
-326 ADIMPAYYTNQSD
+326 ADIMPVYYTSQSD

-345 TMPLFSREFVLIG
+345 TMPLFSQAFVLISRRDTEPPERG
-358 RRSDEVPEKG
+358 R
-368 VLAIAAVQP
+368 LAIAAVQP

-385 EMPGWQIDEASDDQH
+385 EMPGWQLDETNDDQH

-426 ILYPELAPTQKQ
+426 ILHPELTPSQKQ
-438 LSIRTSLCVSA
+438 ITIRTSLCVSA
-449 QQPRLLQTILNKAI
+449 HQPRLLQAILNKTI

-475 LRHETNAPRKINL
+475 LRHETNAPRKVSL

-519 IQRRALEARQ
+519 IQRRALEAQ
-529 QRAIETYRYQAETDA
+529 QRSAIATYRYQAETDA

-559 KYLLI
+559 KHLLV
-564 PPAAGA
+564 PPAPGR

-579 DHFKEANDNCG
+579 DHFKEANDSCG

-609 RTHDLVGRFGGDE
+609 RTQDLVGRFGGDE
-622 FLLLLVNTPRAS
+622 FLLLLVNAPRAS
-634 LSDVA
+634 LPTVATRINDA
-639 ARINGTAHRIDRETS
+639 ARRVDQETS
-654 ARYAAALAAKR
+654 ARDAAWSAAQR

-670 SVGIAVTTQA
+670 SIGIAVTVQA
-680 DDYDQLFT
+680 TTDYDQLFA
-688 AADRALYYV
+688 AADRALYHV

-706 IADELPDDTRTTN
+706 IADELPDDAQTTKS

>member
-1 MYIKTFFLCLIFFLL
+1 MNIKTFFLCLTLSLL
-16 AVLLPAPA
+16 AILLPAPA
-24 AAPAQAADTPPSA
+24 AAPTRAEDAHAA
-37 VRVGCIQPDIAPDL
+37 VRVGCVQPDIAPEL
-51 AAAIMQQQIAYL
+51 SSVITQQQVAYL

-73 LDPVPVTADEAM
+73 ITPVPVTADTAM
-85 EKLLTGEIDLVLVLP
+85 EKLLTGEIDLVLP

-105 RSTDTFVATQPLAL
+105 HATDTFVATQPLAL
-119 RDLIVLYSRP
+119 RDLIALYSRP

-142 DGARVGTLDNRHDVT
+142 DGTLEDRPEVT

-166 NGLSLELVPY
+166 NGLSLKLVPY

-196 TATNNRRDEAFLLA
+196 TATNNRRDETFLLA

-216 AIAGPRAK
+216 SIAGLRAK

-245 AADYTRDFLTKTH
+245 TGDYTRDFLAKTS
-258 HLTLHFSPEETALIE
+258 HLTLHFSSEETALIE
-273 TLPPLRVVLPE
+273 SLPPLRVVLPE

-295 IETAAKDSGLRVTFL
+295 IETVAKGSGLRVTFL
-310 SAADVEAARLM
+310 SAGDVEAARLM
-321 ISAGT
+321 ISTGT
-326 ADIMPAYYTNQSD
+326 ADIMPVYYTSQSD

-345 TMPLFSREFVLIG
+345 TMPLFSQAFVLISRRNTEPPERG
-358 RRSDEVPEKG
+358 R
-368 VLAIAAVQP
+368 LAIAAVQP

-385 EMPGWQIDEASDDQH
+385 EMPGWQLDETNDDQH

-426 ILYPELAPTQKQ
+426 ILHPELTPSQKQ
-438 LSIRTSLCVSA
+438 ITIRTSLCVSA
-449 QQPRLLQTILNKAI
+449 HQPRLLQAILNKTI

-475 LRHETNAPRKINL
+475 LRHETNAPRKVSL

-519 IQRRALEARQ
+519 IQRRALETQ
-529 QRAIETYRYQAETDA
+529 QRSAIATYRYQAETDA

-559 KYLLI
+559 KHLLV
-564 PPAAGA
+564 PPAPGR

-579 DHFKEANDNCG
+579 DHFKEANDSCG

-609 RTHDLVGRFGGDE
+609 RTQDLVGRFGGDE
-622 FLLLLVNTPRAS
+622 FLLLLVNAPRAS
-634 LSDVA
+634 LPTVATRINDA
-639 ARINGTAHRIDRETS
+639 ARRVDQETS
-654 ARYAAALAAKR
+654 ARDAAWSAAQR
-665 PPLSA
+665 APLSA
-670 SVGIAVTTQA
+670 SIGIAVTVQA
-680 DDYDQLFT
+680 TTDYDQLFA
-688 AADRALYYV
+688 AADRALYHV

-706 IADELPDDTRTTN
+706 IADELPDDAQTTKS

>member
-1 MYIKTFFLCLIFFLL
+1 MNIKTFFLCLTLSLL
-16 AVLLPAPA
+16 AILLPAPA
-24 AAPAQAADTPPSA
+24 AAPTRAEDAHAA
-37 VRVGCIQPDIAPDL
+37 VRVGCVQPDIAPEL
-51 AAAIMQQQIAYL
+51 SSVITQQQVAYL

-73 LDPVPVTADEAM
+73 ITPVPVTADTAM
-85 EKLLTGEIDLVLVLP
+85 EKLLTGEIDLVLP

-105 RSTDTFVATQPLAL
+105 HAADTFVATQPLAL
-119 RDLIVLYSRP
+119 RDLIALYSRP

-142 DGARVGTLDNRHDVT
+142 DGTLEDRPEVT

-166 NGLSLELVPY
+166 NGLSLKLVPY

-196 TATNNRRDEAFLLA
+196 TATNNRRDETFLLA

-216 AIAGPRAK
+216 SIAGLRAK

-245 AADYTRDFLTKTH
+245 TGDYTRDFLAKTS
-258 HLTLHFSPEETALIE
+258 HLTLHFSSEETALIE
-273 TLPPLRVVLPE
+273 SLPPLRVVLPE

-295 IETAAKDSGLRVTFL
+295 IETVAKGSGLRVTFL
-310 SAADVEAARLM
+310 SAGDVEAARLM
-321 ISAGT
+321 ISTGT
-326 ADIMPAYYTNQSD
+326 ADIMPVYYTSQSD

-345 TMPLFSREFVLIG
+345 TMPLFSQAFVLISRRDTEPPERG
-358 RRSDEVPEKG
+358 R
-368 VLAIAAVQP
+368 LAIAAVQP

-385 EMPGWQIDEASDDQH
+385 EMPGWQLDETNDDQH

-426 ILYPELAPTQKQ
+426 ILHPELTPSQKQ
-438 LSIRTSLCVSA
+438 ITIRTSLCVSA
-449 QQPRLLQTILNKAI
+449 HQPRLLQAILNKTI

-475 LRHETNAPRKINL
+475 LRHETNAPRKVSL

-519 IQRRALEARQ
+519 IQRRALEAQ
-529 QRAIETYRYQAETDA
+529 QRSAIATYRYQAETDA

-559 KYLLI
+559 KHLLV
-564 PPAAGA
+564 PPAPGR

-579 DHFKEANDNCG
+579 DHFKEANDSCG

-609 RTHDLVGRFGGDE
+609 RTQDLVGRFGGDE
-622 FLLLLVNTPRAS
+622 FLLLLVNAPRAS
-634 LSDVA
+634 LPTVATRINDA
-639 ARINGTAHRIDRETS
+639 ARRVDQETS
-654 ARYAAALAAKR
+654 ARDAAWSAAQR

-670 SVGIAVTTQA
+670 SIGIAVTVQA
-680 DDYDQLFT
+680 TTDYDQLFA
-688 AADRALYYV
+688 AADRALYHV

-706 IADELPDDTRTTN
+706 IADELPDDAQTTKS

>member
-1 MYIKTFFLCLIFFLL
+1 MNIKTFFLCLTLSLL
-16 AVLLPAPA
+16 AILLPAPA
-24 AAPAQAADTPPSA
+24 AAPTRAEDAHAA
-37 VRVGCIQPDIAPDL
+37 VRVGCVQPDIAPEL
-51 AAAIMQQQIAYL
+51 SSVITQQQVAYL

-73 LDPVPVTADEAM
+73 ITPVPVTADTAM
-85 EKLLTGEIDLVLVLP
+85 EKLLTGEIDLVLP

-105 RSTDTFVATQPLAL
+105 HAADTFVATQPLAL
-119 RDLIVLYSRP
+119 RDLIALYSRP

-142 DGARVGTLDNRHDVT
+142 DGTLEDRPEVT

-166 NGLSLELVPY
+166 NGLSLKLVPY

-196 TATNNRRDEAFLLA
+196 TATNNRRDETFLLA

-216 AIAGPRAK
+216 SIAGLRAK

-245 AADYTRDFLTKTH
+245 TGDYTRDFLAKTS
-258 HLTLHFSPEETALIE
+258 HLTLHFSSEETALIE
-273 TLPPLRVVLPE
+273 SLPPLRVVLPE

-295 IETAAKDSGLRVTFL
+295 IETVAKGSGLRVTFL
-310 SAADVEAARLM
+310 SAGDVEAARLM
-321 ISAGT
+321 ISTGT
-326 ADIMPAYYTNQSD
+326 ADIMPVYYTSQSD

-345 TMPLFSREFVLIG
+345 TMPLFSQAFVLISRRNTEPPERG
-358 RRSDEVPEKG
+358 R
-368 VLAIAAVQP
+368 LAIAAVQP

-385 EMPGWQIDEASDDQH
+385 EMPGWQLDETNDDQH

-426 ILYPELAPTQKQ
+426 ILHPELTPSQKQ
-438 LSIRTSLCVSA
+438 ITIRTSLCVSA
-449 QQPRLLQTILNKAI
+449 HQPRLLQAILNKTI

-475 LRHETNAPRKINL
+475 LRHETNAPRKVSL

-519 IQRRALEARQ
+519 IQRRALEAQ
-529 QRAIETYRYQAETDA
+529 QRSAIATYRYQAETDA

-559 KYLLI
+559 KHLLV
-564 PPAAGA
+564 PPAPGR

-579 DHFKEANDNCG
+579 DHFKEANDSCG

-609 RTHDLVGRFGGDE
+609 RTQDLVGRFGGDE
-622 FLLLLVNTPRAS
+622 FLLLLVNAPRAS
-634 LSDVA
+634 LPTVATRINDA
-639 ARINGTAHRIDRETS
+639 ARRVDQETS
-654 ARYAAALAAKR
+654 ARDAAWSAAQR

-670 SVGIAVTTQA
+670 SIGIAVTVQA
-680 DDYDQLFT
+680 TTDYDQLFA
-688 AADRALYYV
+688 AADRALYHV

-706 IADELPDDTRTTN
+706 IADELPDDAQTTKS